1 MTQIAVEREG
11 AVLIAR
17 IGNPPAGY
25 MDEETAVELMALL
38 DRIEADDAVRASV
51 LTGGLE
57 GVFIRHYDVCL
68 LERHGRAMANKGYS
82 FDRSRPVPETPFLK
96 ALTRIET
103 MPKPFVAAINGTAM
117 GGGFE
122 LALACDLRVVQ
133 DGPFDLGLP
142 EINIGLLPGAGGT
155 QRLARLV
162 GEGRALDMIMTG
174 ATVSPREAVTL
185 GVASRCVEGDVLPA
199 ALELAH
205 ELAGKHPLALAHI
218 KSLVRGSTGRTL
230 SDGLADERTLFCD
243 LMVNPHSIELMARMN
258 AGEMAITDRNQRA
271 SEQRVARCPERKS

>member
-1 MTQIAVEREG
+1 MTQIAVERKD

-25 MDEETAVELMALL
+25 MDEETAAELMDLL
-38 DRIEADDAVRASV
+38 DRIEGDEAIRATV

-57 GVFIRHYDVCL
+57 GVFIRHYDVGL
-68 LERHGRAMANKGYS
+68 LERHGRAMAEKGYS

-103 MPKPFVAAINGTAM
+103 MPKPFVVAINGTAM

-122 LALACDLRVVQ
+122 LALACDFRLVQ

-174 ATVSPREAVTL
+174 ATVSPRDAVAL
-185 GVASRCVEGDVLPA
+185 GVASRCIEGDVLPA

-205 ELAGKHPLALAHI
+205 ELAGKHPVALAHI
-218 KSLVRGSTGRTL
+218 KHLVRGSIGRP
-230 SDGLADERTLFCD
+230 SADGLADERTLFCD
-243 LMVNPHSIELMARMN
+243 LMVNPDSLDLMARMN
-258 AGEMAITDRNQRA
+258 DGEMAITDRNRQA
-271 SEQRVARCPERKS
+271 APEFEKKHES

>member
-1 MTQIAVEREG
+1 MTQIEVEMDG

-17 IGNPPAGY
+17 IGNPPDGY
-25 MDEETAVELMALL
+25 MDEETAAELMALL
-38 DRIEADDAVRASV
+38 DRIETDAAIRAT
-51 LTGGLE
+51 LFTGGLE
-57 GVFIRHYDVCL
+57 GVFIRHYDVRV
-68 LERHGRAMANKGYS
+68 LERHGRAMAARGYS
-82 FDRSRPVPETPFLK
+82 FERSRPVPETPFLK
-96 ALTRIET
+96 ALRRIET

-122 LALACDLRVVQ
+122 LALACDLRLVR

-174 ATVSPREAVTL
+174 ATVSPRDAVAL
-185 GVASRCVEGDVLPA
+185 GLASRCVEGDVLPA

-205 ELAGKHPLALAHI
+205 ELAGKHADALAHI
-218 KSLVRGSTGRTL
+218 KYLVRGSSGRDL
-230 SDGLADERTLFCD
+230 DEGLADERTLFCD
-243 LMVNPHSIELMARMN
+243 LMVNPDSLDLMARMN
-258 AGEMAITDRNQRA
+258 AAEMAITDRTGP
-271 SEQRVARCPERKS
+271 VAPEGGKKP

>member
-1 MTQIAVEREG
+1 MTQIAVETDG
-11 AVLIAR
+11 PVLIAR

-25 MDEETAVELMALL
+25 MDEETAAELTVLL
-38 DRIEADDAVRASV
+38 DRIETDDGVRATV
-51 LTGGLE
+51 FTGGLE
-57 GVFIRHYDVCL
+57 GVFIRHYDVRV
-68 LERHGRAMANKGYS
+68 LERNGRAMAEKGYS

-122 LALACDLRVVQ
+122 LALACDLRLVQ

-155 QRLARLV
+155 QRLARLI

-174 ATVSPREAVTL
+174 ATVSPRDAVTL
-185 GVASRCVEGDVLPA
+185 GVASRCIEGDVLPA
-199 ALELAH
+199 ALELAR
-205 ELAGKHPLALAHI
+205 ELAGKHPDALAHI
-218 KSLVRGSTGRTL
+218 KYLLRGASGRNPA
-230 SDGLADERTLFCD
+230 DGLADERTLFCD
-243 LMVNPHSIELMARMN
+243 LMVNPDSLDLMARMN
-258 AGEMAITDRNQRA
+258 AGELAITDRTQGVAPVQRKNHE
-271 SEQRVARCPERKS
+271 S

>member
-1 MTQIAVEREG
+1 MMQIGVEMDG

-17 IGNPPAGY
+17 IGNPPDGY
-25 MDEETAVELMALL
+25 MDEETASELMGLL
-38 DRIEADDAVRASV
+38 DRIEADGAVRAIV
-51 LTGGLE
+51 FTGSLE
-57 GVFIRHYDVCL
+57 GVFIRHYDVRV
-68 LERHGRAMANKGYS
+68 LERHGRAMAEKGYV
-82 FDRSRPVPETPFLK
+82 FDRLRPVPETPFLK
-96 ALTRIET
+96 ALRRIET

-122 LALACDLRVVQ
+122 LALACDLRLVR

-174 ATVSPREAVTL
+174 ATVSPRDAVAL
-185 GVASRCVEGDVLPA
+185 GVASRCVAGDVLPA

-205 ELAGKHPLALAHI
+205 ELAGKHPGALAHI
-218 KSLVRGSTGRTL
+218 KTLVRGSSGRNL
-230 SDGLADERTLFCD
+230 DEGLADERTLFCD
-243 LMVNPHSIELMARMN
+243 LMVDPDSLDLMARMN
-258 AGEMAITDRNQRA
+258 AGEMAITDRNRPVAPQRGKK
-271 SEQRVARCPERKS
+271 P